1 MKLYLSEFDLKY
13 NNKKYINIIKIILF
27 DIFEIDYFHI

>member
-1 MKLYLSEFDLKY
+1 MKLYLSEFDIKY
-13 NNKKYINIIKIILF
+13 NKKYINIIKIILF